1 MASSSGDDE
10 TSIETSSPEYTRQD
24 PRQGRSFVLISKP
37 TTQCALLS
45 SKPAARPDRAFP
57 QNGEWSQYKP
67 LLRRLYMDEKKTL
80 AEVREHMKTQ
90 YNFNA
95 S

>member
-10 TSIETSSPEYTRQD
+10 TSIETSSPESTRQD
-24 PRQGRSFVLISKP
+24 SRQGRAFVLISKP
-37 TTQCALLS
+37 TTENAVAS
-45 SKPAARPDRAFP
+45 SRPAARPKRAFP
-57 QNGEWSQYKP
+57 QNGEWTQYKP

-80 AEVREHMKTQ
+80 TEVREHMKTQ